1 MSTERV
7 NKKLVPSLQNIDG
20 AIILV
25 NAYDPQL
32 STIRLFL
39 DAISDLPH
47 FVILNKTDLVLTTKA
62 LEIAHQLETEEK
74 VILTSILES
83 RGIATI
89 RKEIAK
95 LPEGKL
101 AILGPVNSGKSSLIN
116 TLTRENNPVSDMP
129 GTTLEVTEHP
139 YAGRILLDTSG
150 EIIGISKPLMISI
163 DLTDCQS
170 IEEKLRKCMTED
182 ALAIEASVEFAL
194 PGLIKAVDII
204 IKQVEKGNKIIV
216 TGAGGSALVAMS
228 IAGQGQETGL
238 PIMVFTNNL
247 TECQPVAFAKGI
259 GETELSIAE
268 YFSRTVNR
276 GDIALGIS
284 VSGGTGFVYAFL
296 ELARQKGAI
305 TIAITENPDTPLGKR
320 ADIIIKSNAKPEG
333 VSASRTL
340 ATHLAIGHAL
350 ILTIADLRGI
360 DAQKSIQYML
370 PQEIRT
376 KRGGIK

>member
-7 NKKLVPSLQNIDG
+7 SKKLVPSLQNING

-47 FVILNKTDLVLTTKA
+47 FVILNKTDLVLTTRA

-101 AILGPVNSGKSSLIN
+101 AILGVVNSGKSSLIN

-163 DLTDCQS
+163 DLTGCQS

>member
-47 FVILNKTDLVLTTKA
+47 FVILNKTDLVLTTRA

-247 TECQPVAFAKGI
+247 TDCQPVAFAKGI

-268 YFSRTVNR
+268 YFSRAVNR
-276 GDIALGIS
+276 GDIALGVS